1 VLLGVVLTA
10 RRVDRSCA
18 QLRSSRAE
26 LEADIKHKTISYE
39 QDQKCLKIGSADSLK
54 KSSHNAFLRGE
65 I

>member
-1 VLLGVVLTA
+1 VLPDVVLIA
-10 RRVDRSCA
+10 RRLDRSRT
-18 QLRSSRAE
+18 QLRTSRAE

-54 KSSHNAFLRGE
+54 KSSHNAFLRGD